1 MRRLIV
7 FVLPCLLLA
16 ACGGG
21 GDKTIKVDGAEQ
33 SVVGVVARETHFT
46 PTDVSCPSGVKAQ
59 AGGTFDCHFTGPDG
73 NYVAHVRITAVNGN
87 SARFF
92 VRTQRLKPHVQ

>member
-1 MRRLIV
+1 MRRLV
-7 FVLPCLLLA
+7 VLVLPCLLLV
-16 ACGGG
+16 ACGG

-33 SVVGVVARETHFT
+33 SVVGVVASETHFT

-92 VRTQRLKPHVQ
+92 VRTQRIRPQAK